1 MIRVSLNRFTI
12 PFYQIMHIT
21 NNKIP
26 GRIILLSL
34 FLFFII
40 IIPGKA
46 KGREKVIAEVVSIDN
61 KSKTTFAL
69 NEQNQLL
76 YRLSIGG
83 KTVLNWSRL
92 GLETDRLKMNTGISI
107 ESVDKLKH
115 TETFKWPLGENS
127 VIENYYN
134 EITLNC
140 RTSDV
145 RYKIIAR
152 MYNGS
157 LAFKYVCKDLRG
169 RQVRI
174 KQELT
179 TFNLTVPFT
188 IYQYHEESIFRPL
201 LIDSLQGISDLPST
215 LAANGGFISI
225 GEAENRN
232 YTKCVLVKGT
242 TKNSLKLNF
251 YTDTLYRD
259 HKISEIRIDTLV
271 QFKDSLITP
280 WRTVSYAN
288 SAVKLHDFSE
298 LNLKLVTPL
307 SKEVPLN
314 IKPGKVFRVQLSTKA
329 AMDGVDLAV
338 KMNFQYIM
346 LDGGWYGSEWNM
358 SSDPTQPIPAID
370 MPKIVSYANK
380 KNIDVILYV
389 GYNQLKTRLDAF
401 LPVFKN
407 WGIKG
412 IKFGFVDGGTQKGLS
427 WLDST
432 IAKVSAY
439 GFVIN
444 VHDHYKPTGLARR
457 YPFHLSQEG
466 IRGDENSP
474 DAFHNTVLPYTRFL
488 AGAADFT
495 FCYPNAT
502 NSYGKNVKVSK
513 GQQLALTVIY
523 FDPLQA
529 MFWYGRPLDYDTD
542 GADVEFFKYVSTV
555 WDESKYLAGD
565 IGKSITVARRK
576 GEVWYLGSASGL
588 TDQSTT
594 LKLNFVD
601 KNKKYEMVRY
611 QDDGKGSIQKVRTK
625 VQFGDL
631 LQLNIA
637 AKGGEAII
645 FKPIH

>member
-1 MIRVSLNRFTI
+1 MNTTNSKIVFGINLI
-12 PFYQIMHIT
+12 P
-21 NNKIP
+21 
-26 GRIILLSL
+26 L
-34 FLFFII
+34 FLLFIA
-40 IIPGKA
+40 IIPLKA
-46 KGREKVIAEVVSIDN
+46 KGRENVIAEVISIDK
-61 KSKTTFAL
+61 KSKAVFAL
-69 NEQNQLL
+69 NEHNQLI
-76 YRLSIGG
+76 YRFSIGG
-83 KTVLNWSRL
+83 TTVINWSSL
-92 GLETDRLKMNTGISI
+92 GLETDQLNMDSGISI
-107 ESVDKLKH
+107 ESVNKLQH
-115 TETFKWPLGENS
+115 TETFKWPLGESS

-140 RTSDV
+140 RTNDV
-145 RYKIIAR
+145 KFMIIAR

-157 LAFKYVCKDLRG
+157 LAFKYVCKGLGSRK
-169 RQVRI
+169 I
-174 KQELT
+174 KLKQELT
-179 TFNLTVPFT
+179 TFNLAVPFT
-188 IYQYHEESIFRPL
+188 IYQYHEESVFRPL
-201 LIDSLQGISDLPST
+201 LIDSLQGTSDLPST
-215 LAANGGFISI
+215 LAANGGFVSI

-232 YTKCVLVKGT
+232 YTKCVLMKGS

-259 HKISEIRIDTLV
+259 HKVGHINIDTNVL
-271 QFKDSLITP
+271 FKDSLVTP
-280 WRTVSYAN
+280 WRTISYAN
-288 SAVKLHDFSE
+288 SAIELHKFSE
-298 LNLKLVTPL
+298 LSLKLVTPL
-307 SKEVPLN
+307 TNEVPVN
-314 IKPGKVFRVQLSTKA
+314 IKPGKVFRVQLSTQA
-329 AMDGVDLAV
+329 AMDGVDLAA

-370 MPKIVSYANK
+370 MPKIMGYAK
-380 KNIDVILYV
+380 EKGIDVILYV
-389 GYNQLKTRLDAF
+389 GYNQLRTRLETF

-432 IAKVSAY
+432 IAKVNAY

-457 YPFHLSQEG
+457 YPFQLSQEG

-474 DAFHNTVLPYTRFL
+474 DAFHNTVLPFTRFL

-502 NSYGKNVKVSK
+502 NSYSKNVKVSK
-513 GQQLALTVIY
+513 GQQLALTVVY

-529 MFWYGRPLDYDTD
+529 MFWYGRPLEYNTE
-542 GADVEFFKYVSTV
+542 GIDVEFFKYVPTV

-576 GEVWYLGSASGL
+576 GDVWFLGSASGL
-588 TDQSTT
+588 TDQSTQI
-594 LKLNFVD
+594 KLDFIE
-601 KNKKYEMVRY
+601 KGKKYDVVRY
-611 QDDGKGSIQKVRTK
+611 QDDGKRGIQKVHAQCK
-625 VQFGDL
+625 FGDN

-645 FKPIH
+645 LRPI